1 MNPARH
7 SFGTRLKAE
16 RERRGIALKG
26 IAASTK
32 IKESLLAD
40 LERGD
45 VSKWPDG
52 IFRRSFVR
60 EYAASIGLSPEPVV
74 SEFLRVFADQPLG
87 GAGSAATAEAAPE
100 LRLTIANGGRAPVGS
115 VIGRAAGALLEACA
129 LLGLVQVI
137 AWFTAFNFWT
147 VCATASMTY
156 YAIAAACWDRTPVSR
171 WLQRERPPVPAAGDA
186 PRTESQS
193 VLGLLVGRGRLDSY
207 TPGTAADT
215 VDVVTGS

>member
-7 SFGTRLKAE
+7 SFGSRLKAE
-16 RERRGIALKG
+16 RERRGIALKS

-32 IKESLLAD
+32 IKESLFAD

-74 SEFLRVFADQPLG
+74 AEFLRVFAEHPAG
-87 GAGSAATAEAAPE
+87 GTAGVTPETAPE

-115 VIGRAAGALLEACA
+115 LLSRAAAALLEACA
-129 LLGLVQVI
+129 LLGLVQVVT
-137 AWFTAFNFWT
+137 WLTGFNFWV
-147 VCATASMTY
+147 VCATTSMAY
-156 YAIAAACWDRTPVSR
+156 YGVAAAYWDRTPVSR
-171 WLQRERPPVPAAGDA
+171 WLQRERPPVAAAADA
-186 PRTESQS
+186 PHGASQG
-193 VLGLLVGRGRLDSY
+193 VLGLLVGRARLESY
-207 TPGTAADT
+207 TPGAAADT